1 MIARGSGS
9 AGSDAG
15 FTFTVWPWITES
27 SVVSGSALRVA
38 GGTERWR
45 ALRSFSSVLELTALA
60 DAALG
65 KADGATGG
73 VEVAFDEDEANEG
86 VLTDL
91 PDARF

>member
-1 MIARGSGS
+1 
-9 AGSDAG
+9 
-15 FTFTVWPWITES
+15 
-27 SVVSGSALRVA
+27 
-38 GGTERWR
+38 
-45 ALRSFSSVLELTALA
+45 LTALA